1 MPRCGPASTGWRC
14 SFDLPALRA
23 LVTRLDL
30 EAADPDLWTDRQR
43 AQTLLKKLDSARR
56 RVERWDGFSA
66 RAAEITNLLPLADE
80 DAGISADLE
89 RDLVALAEEVQRAS
103 LEAQL
108 AGPYDERDAI
118 LAISAGVGG
127 TDAADW
133 AQMLVRMYLRWCERR
148 GFRAEIIDST
158 PGEEAGLKSATLSI
172 EGDYAYGYLRTER
185 GTHRLVRISPF
196 DFQKRRQ
203 TSFALVDPTPTVEA
217 EAEVELRPDELRID
231 TYRSTGAGGQNVNKT
246 ETAVR
251 ITHLP
256 TGIVA
261 ASQNERSQLQNRELA
276 MRIVRARILELR
288 VREQEAEQARERGE
302 MKAADWGSQI
312 RSYVLHPYT
321 MVKDHRTDLEVG
333 DIQRVLD
340 GDLDPFIE
348 AALARSPAVIG
359 TVTAE

>member
-1 MPRCGPASTGWRC
+1 MWEDFSRRST
-14 SFDLPALRA
+14 DLAELAEMADGDDADLHSDLSGEFAA
-23 LVTRLDL
+23 LV
-30 EAADPDLWTDRQR
+30 
-43 AQTLLKKLDSARR
+43 AQVDSA
-56 RVERWDGFSA
+56 
-66 RAAEITNLLPLADE
+66 T
-80 DAGISADLE
+80 
-89 RDLVALAEEVQRAS
+89 

-108 AGPYDERDAI
+108 SGQYDERSAV

-133 AQMLVRMYLRWCERR
+133 TEILLRMYLRWCEQR

-158 PGEEAGLKSATLSI
+158 PGDEAGLKSVAVSV

-196 DFQKRRQ
+196 DSQKRRQ
-203 TSFALVDPTPTVEA
+203 TSFALVDPTPQVENDT
-217 EAEVELRPDELRID
+217 EVAIKPDELRID

-256 TGIVA
+256 TGTVA

-276 MRIVRARILELR
+276 MKMLRARLLEAR
-288 VREQEAEQARERGE
+288 IREQEAEQALLRGE
-302 MKAADWGSQI
+302 VRAADWGSQI

-321 MVKDHRTDLEVG
+321 MVKDHRTGVEIGDAARVLNG
-333 DIQRVLD
+333 DI
-340 GDLDPFIE
+340 DPFIE
-348 AALARSPAVIG
+348 AALARPAAGGSG
-359 TVTAE
+359 TENAVTPTDRDDSGKG